1 MRKVSAVLLVLTM
14 IVTGAYAAI
23 TFSGDA
29 RVRPRLDI
37 TDQGVYGNNTSD
49 FYYLYWA
56 RLNVNATI
64 GDGYYFK
71 TQLAHN
77 GAGLFVGKFGT
88 GTLPSSASISSGGR
102 GTVDFMLLYFGH
114 DGERFSWS
122 TGLIPVAGDIFLDAH
137 FYPIKPLDIPWIL
150 FNNNAAYGADLNYL
164 VGGKKLDLKI
174 FVDDNSGRTVEG
186 DIVSSIDTAYTWIID
201 QNTGSV
207 VRDTSIISQTTD
219 PNLESKDK
227 YSLNLSYPISL
238 AGFKVNPQL
247 YMTIADEGVAAP
259 LTLGAEIE
267 LPRFAGWGL
276 SASAGVTSQKVA
288 TTQFPG
294 AYAGSFYRAKM
305 WGKLGP
311 GAFLAWVDKIALSPD
326 LAELSDVNSTSIWLS
341 YQWKLYQSDE
351 GEVSF
356 KPTYRQ
362 LIQKIDGQQDLAR
375 TLIELTTE
383 FKFR

>member
-1 MRKVSAVLLVLTM
+1 MRKITVLLLALTL
-14 IVTGAYAAI
+14 IATSALPAI

-37 TDQGVYGNNTSD
+37 TDQGAYGNNSSD
-49 FYYLYWA
+49 FCYLYWA
-56 RLNVNATI
+56 RLDINASI

-88 GTLPSSASISSGGR
+88 GTLPSSVSISSGGR
-102 GTVDFMLLYFGH
+102 GTVDFMLVYFGH

-122 TGLIPVAGDIFLDAH
+122 TGLIPVAGDIFLDAQ

-150 FNNNAAYGADLNYL
+150 FNNNAAYGADFNYKL
-164 VGGKKLDLKI
+164 GGQKLDLKI
-174 FVDDNSGRTVEG
+174 FVDDNSGKSVEG
-186 DIVSSIDTAYTWIID
+186 EIVSSIDTAYTWIID
-201 QNTGSV
+201 QNTGLV
-207 VRDTSIISQTTD
+207 VRDTSITSETID
-219 PNLESKDK
+219 PNQDSMDK
-227 YSLNLSYPISL
+227 YSLNLSYPITV
-238 AGFKVNPQL
+238 AGFKVKPQMYL
-247 YMTIADEGVAAP
+247 TIADEGVAAP
-259 LTLGAEIE
+259 MTLGAEFE
-267 LPRFAGWGL
+267 LPRVAGWGF
-276 SASAGVTSQKVA
+276 STAAGVTNQTVA
-288 TTQFPG
+288 TTAFPG
-294 AYAGSFYRAKM
+294 AYTGSFFRAKM
-305 WGKLGP
+305 WGKVGP
-311 GAFLAWVDKIALSPD
+311 GAFLAWVDKIALNPD
-326 LAELSDVNSTSIWLS
+326 LAEVSDVNSTSLWIS

-375 TLIELTTE
+375 TFIELTTE